1 MISSRKQNIKGE
13 CEKWTAN
20 KMQMRGE
27 GRGELSN
34 EYYRN
39 LREEQV
45 NFILTKPKS
54 FAFLS
59 LPSVRRK
66 VMTSP
71 SENVFVFF

>member
-13 CEKWTAN
+13 IEKWTAN
-20 KMQMRGE
+20 KMQRGE

-71 SENVFVFF
+71 SENVFLFF